1 MIIKDSGIRPALRSV
16 RNRNDV
22 RENAVSELLS
32 SIPVCEVRSNTGITS
47 IMGNDQIKQC
57 LREKAD
63 FLNPQSAFLLNISD
77 LIEDNV
83 GFI

>member
-1 MIIKDSGIRPALRSV
+1 
-16 RNRNDV
+16 
-22 RENAVSELLS
+22 
-32 SIPVCEVRSNTGITS
+32 
-47 IMGNDQIKQC
+47 MGNDQIKRY
-57 LREKAD
+57 LREKVD